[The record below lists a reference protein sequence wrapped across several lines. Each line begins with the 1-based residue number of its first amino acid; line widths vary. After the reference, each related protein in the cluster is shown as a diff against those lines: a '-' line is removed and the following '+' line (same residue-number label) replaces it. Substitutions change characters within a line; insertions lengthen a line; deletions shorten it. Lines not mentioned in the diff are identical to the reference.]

1 LRIDRSAAEVRPARW
16 PWIAVLVVVV
26 LAVVAAGLYWTTRS
40 RNVEVRTVA
49 AREVTAAG
57 RGTVLNASGYVTARR
72 RATVSSKITG
82 KLVEVNV
89 EEGMPAA
96 EGQVLARLDDVQFRA
111 SLQLSESEL
120 GAAGR
125 AVEETRVELQLAK
138 ITSERTQRLVDGG
151 VSDQA
156 QLDADQTRV
165 QALRARLALE
175 QERVHV
181 AESQVALRRTEL
193 RDTVI
198 RAPFD
203 GIVVSKDAQPGE
215 MISPISA
222 GGGFTRT
229 GICTLVDMSSLE
241 IEVDVNESYI
251 SRVHPDQPVEAVLDA
266 YPDWIIPARVII
278 PVPTADRQKATVMVR
293 IAFEE
298 LDPRILPDMG
308 IKVAFLEERSDAAA
322 QQTRVVVPQAAL
334 RQVDGKDVLFVVQDG
349 RVERRAVRVGAT
361 RGDEIEINAGLRA
374 GERVVAEESETLND
388 GQRVVER

>member
-293 IAFEE
+293 IDFEE

-334 RQVDGKDVLFVVQDG
+334 RQVDGNDVLFVVQDG
-349 RVERRAVRVGAT
+349 QVERRAVRVGAT

-374 GERVVAEESETLND
+374 GERVVAEKSETLND